1 MTMLLGLV
9 GFSILC
15 MFLYLLASGAREEDK
30 EFHPPEER
38 E

>member
-1 MTMLLGLV
+1 MTLILYAV
-9 GFSILC
+9 DFSILC